1 MSTLS
6 LASDTSVS
14 AKAAAATAG
23 FLASLTSFTSS
34 NAGNAGAGLFDAL
47 LADTKAAEQAEPE
60 TTNSQAATGT
70 QSGSETNS
78 ADSQP
83 AAQSA
88 AQPAGAPADLHA
100 ALAALRQLLNSY
112 RAASQPQT
120 AAATTD
126 TPTAVSAGTVSTTA
140 PAAPV
145 TPPASTTAAATP
157 ATTSADDTKTQPTTD
172 APPSLA
178 DLLAQLQGMLRSLQQ
193 QLPATPVAAAAT
205 DSGPSSNATPDLTNA
220 GALLGDLQAL
230 MQSMQKALGQT
241 AGTALTAAAGTTA
254 TGGVG
259 NLAALAT
266 QLKAELKGAALGQPS
281 TAAAPA
287 TATGGT
293 GTADETSATNPTTT
307 GLASTV
313 LNPASAPG
321 IGSATPAQ
329 ALQSALAATDDLVR
343 QFSAMV
349 ANATA
354 TATVT
359 PLAGSASAA
368 TAGGDGGAYDA
379 DAGTGNGG
387 GAASAAGPASGANA
401 MAGLETAKG
410 ANPYSFASQLSAARA
425 ANGGTAGLP
434 TAVEQV
440 MLQLSRNVKSGN
452 DQMSLQLHPAELG
465 QINIKLSINA
475 DGKVQGTVTASNPA
489 TLELLS
495 KDSKGLERALQD
507 AGLTT
512 DTGGL
517 QFSLGNQ
524 SGNAQQQANGQ
535 AAAGQTDSSG
545 DEAGTALAVND
556 TEAERYYVTPGRVNL
571 KV

>member
-88 AQPAGAPADLHA
+88 AQPAAAPADLHA

-126 TPTAVSAGTVSTTA
+126 TPTAAPAATASTNA
-140 PAAPV
+140 AAAPV
-145 TPPASTTAAATP
+145 TPSASTTAAATP

-241 AGTALTAAAGTTA
+241 AGAALTAAAGTTA

-259 NLAALAT
+259 NLAALAA

-287 TATGGT
+287 ATTGGT
-293 GTADETSATNPTTT
+293 GTADETAATNPTTT

-359 PLAGSASAA
+359 PLGGGASAA

-387 GAASAAGPASGANA
+387 GAASAGPATGTNA

-524 SGNAQQQANGQ
+524 SGNAQQHANGQ